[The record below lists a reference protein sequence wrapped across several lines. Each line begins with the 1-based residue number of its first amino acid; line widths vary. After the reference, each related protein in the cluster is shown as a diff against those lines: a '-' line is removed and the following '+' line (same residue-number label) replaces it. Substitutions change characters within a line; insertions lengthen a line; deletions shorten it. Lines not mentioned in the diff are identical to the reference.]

1 MKKKYRDDELSFQQ
15 MDELSIPIE
24 KAILLCDDEYDLLKL
39 ACVMARHAREIFDAH
54 LGVDGRKQMFKD
66 FV

>member
-1 MKKKYRDDELSFQQ
+1 
-15 MDELSIPIE
+15 
-24 KAILLCDDEYDLLKL
+24 LLKL